1 MNKSTKQSKKINFE
15 HTLSKLEDIIQQIE
29 EGGQPLEQMMKQFE
43 EGMKLVDQCRKAL
56 DEAELRVS
64 LLMKEQSEE
73 RLKNFDEND
82 NTKR

>member
-1 MNKSTKQSKKINFE
+1 MKKSSTQTKKLNFE
-15 HTLSKLEDIIQQIE
+15 DTLSKLEDIIRQME
-29 EGGQPLEQMMKQFE
+29 EGGQPLEKMLDRFE
-43 EGMKLVDQCRKAL
+43 EGMKLVEQCRKAL

-82 NTKR
+82 NSGN

>member
-1 MNKSTKQSKKINFE
+1 MKKSSTPTKKLNFE
-15 HTLSKLEDIIQQIE
+15 DTLSKLEDIIRQME
-29 EGGQPLEQMMKQFE
+29 EGGQPLEKMLDRFE
-43 EGMKLVDQCRKAL
+43 EGMKLVEQCRKAL

-82 NTKR
+82 NSGN